1 MEIFRIVK
9 QIAEAKGL
17 TQKDLALLL
26 GVSLDRVKSL
36 TSGKVKKLAPEE
48 AKVLVDK
55 LHVRAQHLATG
66 EGPLFMSPQELELE
80 RRLGAIKTATRSAS
94 RVADQ
99 KARYEIQQEV
109 FEALV
114 TALTTEEQSL
124 VQHYRLCAPADKD
137 HLLKLAARLAITKKG
152 AK

>member
-1 MEIFRIVK
+1 MEISGLVK
-9 QIAEAKGL
+9 SIAQAKGL
-17 TQKDLALLL
+17 SQKDLAQLL

-80 RRLGAIKTATRSAS
+80 RRLGAIKTATRVAS
-94 RVADQ
+94 KGADRQ
-99 KARYEIQQEV
+99 AVYEVQQEV
-109 FEALV
+109 FDALV

-124 VQHYRLCAPADKD
+124 VQNYRLCAKDDRD